1 MRKVADIEE
10 AVAQLPP
17 EELAAFRSWFERFEA
32 ERFGTRIEGDALGG
46 RLDRFAEEALAER
59 RSGTVGEL

>member
-1 MRKVADIEE
+1 MTKVAEIEE

-17 EELAAFRSWFERFEA
+17 EELAAFRSWFERFDA
-32 ERFGTRIEGDALGG
+32 ERFDRLIEADALGG

-59 RSGTVGEL
+59 RSGTVREL